1 MAYFAHLLSFL
12 VLTTTLMFFFISPSH
27 SIASPSPPL
36 KPPKVDL
43 VLYYETLCPACADFI
58 TTDLVKIFQTDLN
71 TIVNFRLVPWGNAKV
86 INGTIVCQHGEDECY
101 LNVIDACIIKAWP
114 EVKKH
119 FPFISCIEAENSAMQ
134 VKHSKDV
141 EKSWRKCAYNLGFP
155 QEPIDKCYNS
165 GEGIKLSLRYGN
177 ETGRI
182 IPPHEYVPWI
192 TVNDVPL
199 RLVILDSHL

>member
-1 MAYFAHLLSFL
+1 MAYFAHLLYFL
-12 VLTTTLMFFFISPSH
+12 VLITALMFFFISPSH
-27 SIASPSPPL
+27 SIPSPPPPA

-58 TTDLVKIFQTDLN
+58 TTDLVKVFQTDLN

-86 INGTIVCQHGEDECY
+86 INGTIVCQ
-101 LNVIDACIIKAWP
+101 
-114 EVKKH
+114 KKH
-119 FPFISCIEAENSAMQ
+119 FPFISCIEAENSAM
-134 VKHSKDV
+134 HSKDV
-141 EKSWRKCAYNLGFP
+141 EKSWRKCAHNLGFP